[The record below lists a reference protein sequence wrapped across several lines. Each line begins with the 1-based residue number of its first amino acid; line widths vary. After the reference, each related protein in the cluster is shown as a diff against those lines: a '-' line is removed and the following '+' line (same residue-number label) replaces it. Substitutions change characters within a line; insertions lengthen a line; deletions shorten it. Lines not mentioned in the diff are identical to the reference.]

1 METVETVEVAGS
13 DLGGSLEGSVIGFL
27 LSSSFSFA
35 STAVEVEVEAEAATE
50 AAEVEATTT
59 EVEADD
65 VDVDVDG
72 CEAGTEIGTFTEV
85 GAFTDIGMLAGAGAG
100 AGTGAGAG
108 AGTETGATP
117 GSGIG
122 MPVDPATEAGSNLVF
137 ICAVLLVIHNP
148 LPIKLHWIWS
158 LLFQFYI
165 LQNHI

>member
-1 METVETVEVAGS
+1 METVETMEVAGS

-35 STAVEVEVEAEAATE
+35 STAVEVEAEAEAATAEAE
-50 AAEVEATTT
+50 AATAEA
-59 EVEADD
+59 EADD

-100 AGTGAGAG
+100 VGAGAGAG

-122 MPVDPATEAGSNLVF
+122 MPVDPAMEAGSNLVF

>member
-35 STAVEVEVEAEAATE
+35 STAVEVEAEAEAATAE
-50 AAEVEATTT
+50 A
-59 EVEADD
+59 EADD

-72 CEAGTEIGTFTEV
+72 CEAGTETGTFTEV
-85 GAFTDIGMLAGAGAG
+85 GAFTDIGLLAGA
-100 AGTGAGAG
+100 GAGAG

>member
-1 METVETVEVAGS
+1 MEFVETVEVVGS

-35 STAVEVEVEAEAATE
+35 STAVEVEAEAEAATT
-50 AAEVEATTT
+50 EVEAAT
-59 EVEADD
+59 EVAEAATAEAEADD

-100 AGTGAGAG
+100 AG

-122 MPVDPATEAGSNLVF
+122 IPVDPATEAGSNLVF

-148 LPIKLHWIWS
+148 LPIKLHWIWR

>member
-1 METVETVEVAGS
+1 MIKKGLNYCLRICLILAVT
-13 DLGGSLEGSVIGFL
+13 
-27 LSSSFSFA
+27 FSYFV
-35 STAVEVEVEAEAATE
+35 TPDIVEAAT
-50 AAEVEATTT
+50 A

-65 VDVDVDG
+65 VDVNVDG

-85 GAFTDIGMLAGAGAG
+85 GAFTDIGLLAGA
-100 AGTGAGAG
+100 GAGAG

-122 MPVDPATEAGSNLVF
+122 IPVDPATEAGSNLVF